1 VERPHRTHLRA
12 NDADD
17 PGTVGPVTSNGPD
30 PRGARWTDL
39 TGAAKGATYDARWEQ
54 LAAEGRSVH
63 GEADLVDALVARPPG
78 RAPVVLDAGCG
89 TGRVAIELARRG
101 METIGV
107 DRDGDLLAAARAKS
121 PDRAWHHIDLVDLA
135 TVVPAGAV
143 DLAVLAGNIFLF
155 VDPGTE
161 AAVLAAVAGTVRPGG
176 LVVAGFQIRPG
187 GYGPAP
193 LDADAAAAGLH
204 LVDRWATWD
213 RQPWDGHDYQ
223 VSVHVVGAA
232 PEG

>member
-1 VERPHRTHLRA
+1 M
-12 NDADD
+12 
-17 PGTVGPVTSNGPD
+17 SD

-39 TGAAKGATYDARWEQ
+39 TGAAKGSTYDARWER

-63 GEADLVDALVARPPG
+63 GEADLVDALLPRPAG
-78 RAPVVLDAGCG
+78 RPPVVLDAGCG

-101 METIGV
+101 IETVGV
-107 DRDGDLLAAARAKS
+107 DRDGDLLATARAKT
-121 PDRAWHHIDLVDLA
+121 PDLAWHQADLVDLA
-135 TVVPAGAV
+135 TVVPSGSI

-161 AAVLAAVAGTVRPGG
+161 AAVLAAVAATLRPGG

-187 GYGPAP
+187 GYGPEQ
-193 LDADAAAAGLH
+193 LDADAAGAGLH
-204 LVDRWATWD
+204 LLDRWSTWD
-213 RQPWDGHDYQ
+213 RQPWHDDDYQ
-223 VSVHVVGAA
+223 VSVHVVEAT